1 MAPLISDWYQEKFAF
16 DSKQKL
22 IAEVEKLS
30 LQDIKAF
37 YQQTLLSNDAAR
49 ISVQMRGT
57 GFSQQ
62 PFATLEGQ
70 QVITDLAEFHRQ
82 MKTQ

>member
-1 MAPLISDWYQEKFAF
+1 MAPLISDWYQEKFDF

-22 IAEVEKLS
+22 IAEVEKLT
-30 LQDIKAF
+30 LADVQAF
-37 YQQTLLSNDAAR
+37 YQETLLNKDAAR

-62 PFATLEGQ
+62 PFAEIEGQ
-70 QVITDLAEFHRQ
+70 RVITDLAEFHRQ